1 MTRGRMAFATL
12 ALLIWSLLACAP
24 LPEGLLTPT
33 ATLKAPPAVVSTA
46 TPTNTRVPTATPTHL
61 GHRPE
66 RGRGDSRSRQRALDS
81 ALVGFEG
88 VPLWHGDPLGRSY
101 SEAATIGC
109 SESRG
114 YLQEGDTGY
123 VG

>member
-1 MTRGRMAFATL
+1 MTRGQMACATL

-33 ATLKAPPAVVSTA
+33 ATLKAPTAVVRTA
-46 TPTNTRVPTATPTHL
+46 TPTNTRVPTATATHP
-61 GHRPE
+61 GQRRK
-66 RGRGDSRSRQRALDS
+66 RGRSHSRSRQRALDS

-88 VPLWHGDPLGRSY
+88 FPLRHGDPLGRSY
-101 SEAATIGC
+101 SEAATLVHA
-109 SESRG
+109 ESRS
-114 YLQEGDTGY
+114 YLQEGDTAY